1 MDMITSPSIRAE
13 LLRISNLRA
22 AIALQRAAL
31 EKQDGQLA
39 YLWNT
44 HQHPNRLPAEVLVE
58 IFTASAL
65 RGFIPTSSWMS
76 LRLVCRHWDE
86 VACGTPSLWRT
97 VDVYR
102 NQNWLALCLA
112 RSAQATL
119 DIIFHPASSQFP
131 IQGFQTSLFLHAARI
146 RSLTVLYDVPQKTFS
161 SLLPLFAHD
170 MPALENVTFV
180 SPLPRAAELHFSH
193 RRHPHVRRL
202 YLNLLCCSVD
212 LQLLSNL
219 RSLTLTR
226 CREAFRV
233 DDFFDTL
240 ASSPRLESLRLDHF
254 LHGLIGELHP
264 PSTSL
269 RKPIALP
276 QLAGLRLTESDMNII
291 STFTSYLRLP
301 PSASIYLSCYPE
313 SAQAPG
319 PLSNFLPSAAHR
331 TSFMPLLGCSTV
343 TDASLWLF
351 CAKYAMRALDTTH
364 GSTLFLSIH
373 ESTGAVLEHDSMGLQ
388 HGVSDL
394 LDVLS
399 SGAAPLTRLSI
410 AGLEDNAPVEV
421 WDQLST
427 SFPTLE
433 LLTLSPAGSRTRMAT
448 FWAALRGSGGADADT
463 VDSTTVAPWPRLSHL
478 ELGDGFAMS
487 PGLFSQML
495 DCLEWRGERG
505 SRLRYLQLDD
515 RMHRDDGQLANVST
529 DNLDIARLRTLVD
542 ELAM

>member
-1 MDMITSPSIRAE
+1 MDTITSPSIRAE
-13 LLRISNLRA
+13 LLRISNQRA
-22 AIALQRAAL
+22 TIAVQRAAL
-31 EKQDGQLA
+31 EKQDCQLA

-44 HQHPNRLPAEVLVE
+44 YQHPNRLPAEVLVDV
-58 IFTASAL
+58 FTASAL
-65 RGFIPTSSWMS
+65 RGYIPTSSWMS
-76 LRLVCRHWDE
+76 LRLVCRRWNE

-131 IQGFQTSLFLHAARI
+131 IEGFQTSLFLHAARI
-146 RSLTVLYDVPQKTFS
+146 RSLTVLHRVPQKTLS
-161 SLLPLFAHD
+161 NLLPLFAFN

-193 RRHPHVRRL
+193 HRQPYLRRL
-202 YLNLLCCSVD
+202 YLNRLCCPVD
-212 LQLLSNL
+212 LQVLSNL
-219 RSLTLTR
+219 RSLTLTT

-233 DDFFDTL
+233 DHFLDTL
-240 ASSPRLESLRLDHF
+240 ASSSRLESLRLDYF

-269 RKPIALP
+269 TKPIALP
-276 QLAGLRLTESDMNII
+276 QLDGLRVTEGDMDII

-313 SAQAPG
+313 ITQTTG
-319 PLSNFLPSAAHR
+319 PLSNFLPSPAHR

-351 CAKYAMRALDTTH
+351 SAKYAMRALDTTH

-373 ESTGAVLEHDSMGLQ
+373 ESAGEVLENDSMGLQ

-394 LDVLS
+394 LDLLD

-410 AGLEDNAPVEV
+410 AGLENNAPVGA
-421 WDQLST
+421 WNQLFT
-427 SFPTLE
+427 SFPALE
-433 LLTLSPAGSRTRMAT
+433 FLTLSPAGSRTRMAT
-448 FWAALRGSGGADADT
+448 FWAALCGSDADT
-463 VDSTTVAPWPRLSHL
+463 GDSTTAIPWPCLSYL
-478 ELGDGFAMS
+478 ELADGFTMS
-487 PGLFSQML
+487 PALFSQML
-495 DCLEWRGERG
+495 DCLEWRKARG
-505 SRLRYLQLDD
+505 SRLRYLQLQLDD
-515 RMHRDDGQLANVST
+515 RMHRDEGQLANILT
-529 DNLDIARLRTLVD
+529 DDLDIPRLRSLVD